1 MGRVKESDIG
11 RSLSKRLDA
20 KVETLPVEASA
31 SVQSPARAAPA
42 EPQAVPRKPRARDGM
57 HYVGCHVPEDL
68 WERLRV
74 VAFETRKEKQVLMRE
89 GLEVILKKYG
99 G

>member
-1 MGRVKESDIG
+1 
-11 RSLSKRLDA
+11 
-20 KVETLPVEASA
+20 
-31 SVQSPARAAPA
+31 
-42 EPQAVPRKPRARDGM
+42 M

>member
-20 KVETLPVEASA
+20 KVETLPEASA
-31 SVQSPARAAPA
+31 SVQSRALAAPA
-42 EPQAVPRKPRARDGM
+42 EPRAVPRKPRARDGM
-57 HYVGCHVPEDL
+57 HYIGCHVPEDL

>member
-20 KVETLPVEASA
+20 KVETQPEAPA
-31 SVQSPARAAPA
+31 SVQSPGLAAPA
-42 EPQAVPRKPRARDGM
+42 EPQAAPRKPRVRDGM
-57 HYVGCHVPEDL
+57 HYVGCHVPEDI

-89 GLEVILKKYG
+89 GLEIILKKYG